1 MTRYMLDTD
10 MCSYIIKE
18 RPASVNQH
26 FKKLD
31 MDNICISIVTYAELM
46 YGVERS
52 SSRRINHAVIKDFSR
67 HLDII
72 NWDVSAAD
80 QYAVLRTDLEA
91 KGTPIG
97 AMDMMIAAHSKSLN
111 TILVTNNLK
120 HFTKV
125 AGLRIENWV

>member
-18 RPASVNQH
+18 RPASVLEH

-31 MDNICISIVTYAELM
+31 MDNICISIVTYAELID
-46 YGVERS
+46 GVERS
-52 SSRRINHAVIKDFSR
+52 SYKRINHAVIKDFTR
-67 HLDII
+67 HLDVIKWEI
-72 NWDVSAAD
+72 NAAE
-80 QYAVLRTDLEA
+80 QYAVIRTKLEA

-97 AMDMMIAAHSKSLN
+97 AMDMMIAAHAKSLN
-111 TILVTNNLK
+111 TILVTNYQK

-125 AGLRIENWV
+125 TGLKIENWV

>member
-18 RPASVNQH
+18 RPASVLEH

-31 MDNICISIVTYAELM
+31 MDNICISIVTYAELID
-46 YGVERS
+46 GVERS
-52 SSRRINHAVIKDFSR
+52 SYKRINHAVIKDFTR
-67 HLDII
+67 HLDVIKWDI
-72 NWDVSAAD
+72 NAAE
-80 QYAVLRTDLEA
+80 QYAVIRTKLEA

-97 AMDMMIAAHSKSLN
+97 AMDMMIAAHAKSLN
-111 TILVTNNLK
+111 TILVTNYQK

-125 AGLRIENWV
+125 TGLKIENWV

>member
-18 RPASVNQH
+18 RPASVLEH

-31 MDNICISIVTYAELM
+31 MDNICISIVTYAELI

-52 SSRRINHAVIKDFSR
+52 SSRRINHAVIKDFTR
-67 HLDII
+67 HLDVIK
-72 NWDVSAAD
+72 WDVNAAE
-80 QYAVLRTDLEA
+80 QYAVIRTKLEA
-91 KGTPIG
+91 KGTQIG
-97 AMDMMIAAHSKSLN
+97 AMDMMIAAHAKSLN
-111 TILVTNNLK
+111 TILVTNNQK

-125 AGLRIENWV
+125 TGLKIENWV

>member
-18 RPASVNQH
+18 RPVNVLKH
-26 FKKLD
+26 FQKLN

-52 SSRRINHAVIKDFSR
+52 SSKRINHSVIKDFIR
-67 HLDII
+67 HLDVI
-72 NWDVSAAD
+72 NWDINAAD
-80 QYAVLRTDLEA
+80 HYAVLRTKLEA

-97 AMDMMIAAHSKSLN
+97 AMDMMIAATFK
-111 TILVTNNLK
+111 K
-120 HFTKV
+120 Y
-125 AGLRIENWV
+125 ENCVGY